1 MSDRGGRYEAQLAGY
16 KAFVPAPLPP
26 VDPPFNLTGEI
37 ARLLSEADR
46 ALAELKGS
54 TRTLPNADLFVAMYV
69 RKEAV
74 LSSQIEGTQSSL
86 DDILRA
92 EAELNSPG
100 APRDVGE
107 VLNYIAALNYGLAR
121 LKELPVSGRLIK
133 EIHERLMRG
142 VRGGEKSPGEFRT
155 GQVHIG
161 PMGASVRDATF
172 VPPPPEHVPTA
183 IHDLERFIH
192 EERELP
198 PLVRIG
204 LAHAQFETVHPFH
217 DGNGRTGRLLITFL
231 LCAEGLL
238 DKPVLYLS
246 YFLRAHRAEY
256 YEALQATRDRGD
268 YEGWIRFFLTGVAEV
283 ARQAA
288 EVAAQ
293 IIDLREGHRT
303 MIGDAYDRGSKHAF
317 ALLDFLFKRPVV
329 MANEVRDSLGISG
342 GGARNLINRFVEL
355 GILIEIT
362 GYERNKAFEY
372 APYTALFGDLSGLG
386 QANPNRPT

>member
-1 MSDRGGRYEAQLAGY
+1 MHQLGFAEDAAMSERGGKYEAQAGGY
-16 KAFVPAPLPP
+16 KAFIPKPLPP
-26 VDPPFNLTGEI
+26 TDPAFNLTGEI
-37 ARLLSEADR
+37 ALLLSEADR

-86 DDILRA
+86 DDVLRA
-92 EAELNSPG
+92 EAELHTPG
-100 APRDVGE
+100 GPRDVGE
-107 VLNYIAALNYGLAR
+107 VLNYIAALNYGLQR
-121 LKELPVSGRLIK
+121 LAELPVSARLIR

-142 VRGGEKSPGEFRT
+142 VRGGEKQPGEFRK

-161 PMGASVRDATF
+161 PMGASVREATF
-172 VPPPPEHVPTA
+172 IPPPWEHVPDA
-183 IHDLERFIH
+183 IAELERFIH
-192 EERELP
+192 DAPDLP

-204 LAHAQFETVHPFH
+204 LAHAQFETIHPFH

-256 YEALQATRDRGD
+256 YDALQATRDRGD

-288 EVAAQ
+288 DVAAQ
-293 IIDLREGHRT
+293 IIDLREGHRAL
-303 MIGDAYDRGSKHAF
+303 IGEAYDRGSKHAF
-317 ALLDFLFKRPVV
+317 ALLDLLFKRPVV
-329 MANEVRDSLGISG
+329 TANEVRDGLGISG
-342 GGARNLINRFVEL
+342 GGARNLISRFVDL
-355 GILIEIT
+355 GVLVEIT
-362 GYERNKAFEY
+362 GYERNRAFEY
-372 APYTALFGDLSGLG
+372 APYTALFGDL
-386 QANPNRPT
+386 